1 MPNLTR
7 VAFEAL
13 DISGK
18 NYLSWVLDV
27 EMHLIFEELGDTII
41 EGSEASSQIKA
52 KVMIYLC
59 HQLHEDIKNK
69 YLTLQVCKPI

>member
-1 MPNLTR
+1 
-7 VAFEAL
+7 
-13 DISGK
+13 
-18 NYLSWVLDV
+18 LDV

-41 EGSEASSQIKA
+41 EGIEASSQIKA

>member
-52 KVMIYLC
+52 KAMIFLR
-59 HQLHEDIKNK
+59 H
-69 YLTLQVCKPI
+69 